1 MEVMAKTIKDR
12 APAPAS
18 AEEPLEQRSYV
29 PPSRT
34 GRAQVVFFVDC
45 RTKPQFDTMTFKRE
59 WTLQSSMQ
67 EALDLLFR
75 PHKLARIAV
84 EGAAEAMQG
93 EL

>member
-1 MEVMAKTIKDR
+1 VEVMAKTIKDR
-12 APAPAS
+12 DPAS
-18 AEEPLEQRSYV
+18 AKEKPLEQRSYV

-45 RTKPQFDTMTFKRE
+45 GTEPQLDTMAFRRE
-59 WTLQSSMQ
+59 WTLQSLTQ
-67 EALDLLFR
+67 EALDLLSQ

>member
-12 APAPAS
+12 DPAS
-18 AEEPLEQRSYV
+18 AEEPLEYV

-34 GRAQVVFFVDC
+34 GRAQVIFFVDC
-45 RTKPQFDTMTFKRE
+45 RTKPQLDTMAFKRE
-59 WTLQSSMQ
+59 WTLQSLTQ
-67 EALDLLFR
+67 EALDLLFQ
-75 PHKLARIAV
+75 PLKLARIAV

>member
-1 MEVMAKTIKDR
+1 MAKTIKDR

-18 AEEPLEQRSYV
+18 AEEPPEQRSYV

-34 GRAQVVFFVDC
+34 GRAQGIFFVDC
-45 RTKPQFDTMTFKRE
+45 RTKPQLDTMAFKRE
-59 WTLQSSMQ
+59 WTLQSLTH
-67 EALDLLFR
+67 EALDLLFQ